1 MVQVDRYFRNLRGS
15 SKEIREIIKHI
26 VSDDPSFHT
35 HYVMGVDE
43 NDEILW
49 CCQPGDYDERTN
61 FKMKEL
67 KRVYV
72 WISNIGCQCPI
83 EGIYE

>member
-15 SKEIREIIKHI
+15 SKEIRETIKHI

-43 NDEILW
+43 NDECLW
-49 CCQPGDYDERTN
+49 CC
-61 FKMKEL
+61 
-67 KRVYV
+67 
-72 WISNIGCQCPI
+72 
-83 EGIYE
+83 

>member
-1 MVQVDRYFRNLRGS
+1 MVQVDRCFRNLRGS
-15 SKEIREIIKHI
+15 SKEIRETIKHI
-26 VSDDPSFHT
+26 VSDDPRFHT

-43 NDEILW
+43 NDECLW
-49 CCQPGDYDERTN
+49 CCQPGYYDERTN